1 MKHYVIALCFT
12 AAAAL
17 AACGGGYGGGGSYV
31 APGGGGGNGPGGVG
45 SLTIGFALP
54 DGTIGTVDSAP
65 FGKIG
70 GYTQKV
76 YSQVLAFPPGTVV
89 TLKNLSTGTP
99 HTLNVLSM
107 SAFPASPASLSTTAS
122 GSSTLDANF
131 RSGTINSGATM
142 SVTLANAGTYYIG
155 CAYHYNDAVSMRD
168 VLEVSSSATPGPQAT
183 PPPGSSGGG
192 GSGGG
197 GY

>member
-1 MKHYVIALCFT
+1 MKYHLYAIPLV

-17 AACGGGYGGGGSYV
+17 AACGGGYGGGGGYV
-31 APGGGGGNGPGGVG
+31 APGGGNGGGGVG
-45 SLTIGFALP
+45 ALTIGFALP
-54 DGTIGTVDSAP
+54 DGAIGTVSTPP
-65 FGKIG
+65 FGTVG

-89 TLKNLSTGTP
+89 TLKNLSSGTP

-107 SAFPASPASLSTTAS
+107 SAFPATPASLSTTAS

-131 RSGTINSGATM
+131 KSGTINPGGTM

-155 CAYHYNDAVSMRD
+155 CAYHYNDSVSMRD

-183 PPPGSSGGG
+183 AQPGSGGI

-197 GY
+197 GGY